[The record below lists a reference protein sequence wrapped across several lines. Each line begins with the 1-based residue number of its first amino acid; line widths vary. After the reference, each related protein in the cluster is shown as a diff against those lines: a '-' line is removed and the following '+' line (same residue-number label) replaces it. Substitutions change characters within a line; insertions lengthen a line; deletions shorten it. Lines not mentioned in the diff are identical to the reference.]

1 MNKAHRILSIAAVAL
16 IATLPIHAQ
25 SKKII
30 ASTWWTAAIA
40 RAGGASGDILVI
52 APAELKHPP
61 EYELKPADLLAVKG
75 ADLLVYG
82 GYEKFAARIL
92 EASGKPEAGLKL
104 STDNRPDNLIAEA
117 GRVAER
123 LGTKTEHETWAAGF
137 RSYAEASRA
146 RVIAGLFPDGA
157 PRGRVAVQSQL
168 KAWME
173 WMGFEVAGTFGPGEP
188 SPAQILEL
196 AKAKPVLVI
205 DNYHN
210 PSGAALAE
218 SLGAKYCLLINF
230 PGKDGTRTLEDV
242 YAYNES
248 ALTGAKRLGK
258 PEDVEGNR

>member
-1 MNKAHRILSIAAVAL
+1 MTKAHRILSVAAAAL
-16 IATLPIHAQ
+16 LAALPLHAQ
-25 SKKII
+25 AKKIV

-40 RAGGASGDILVI
+40 RAGGASGEILVI

-92 EASGKPEAGLKL
+92 EASGRSDAGLKL
-104 STDNRPDNLIAEA
+104 STDNRPENLIAEA
-117 GRVAER
+117 GKVAER
-123 LGTKTEHETWAAGF
+123 LGTKAEYEEWAAGF

-146 RVIAGLFPDGA
+146 RVIAGLFPDGS
-157 PRGRVAVQSQL
+157 PRGRVVVQGFL

-173 WMGFEVAGTFGPGEP
+173 WMGFAVAGTFGPGEP

-210 PSGAALAE
+210 PSGATLAE
-218 SLGAKYCLLINF
+218 SLGARYCLLINF
-230 PGKDGTRTLEDV
+230 PGKDGTRTIEDV
-242 YAYNES
+242 YAYNEK
-248 ALTGAKRLGK
+248 ALIGAKLPGK
-258 PEDVEGNR
+258 AKDAGEKR